1 MNIAIIPARGGSKR
15 IPRKNIKNFHGKPII
30 AYSIEAAIQS
40 GVFDRV
46 IVSTDDSEIS
56 EIAREYG
63 AEVPFIRPQELS
75 CDHTATVPVI
85 KHAIEEIEQQMGVI
99 IGNACCIYATAPFV
113 DERDIKRAKEMLDS
127 YDINY
132 VVPVSDFDYPIQRAL
147 SCDNNIIKMI
157 EPEYIWVRSQDLPE
171 TFHDIG
177 QFYWGVKSAWINEKP
192 LLSSEAMCIKVD
204 RSKVQDIDTEDD
216 WRRAELIF
224 RYLQEI
230 E

>member
-1 MNIAIIPARGGSKR
+1 
-15 IPRKNIKNFHGKPII
+15 
-30 AYSIEAAIQS
+30 
-40 GVFDRV
+40 
-46 IVSTDDSEIS
+46 
-56 EIAREYG
+56 
-63 AEVPFIRPQELS
+63 
-75 CDHTATVPVI
+75 
-85 KHAIEEIEQQMGVI
+85 
-99 IGNACCIYATAPFV
+99 
-113 DERDIKRAKEMLDS
+113 
-127 YDINY
+127 
-132 VVPVSDFDYPIQRAL
+132 
-147 SCDNNIIKMI
+147 MI